1 MRWFRPSAAGLPPK
15 SHGSFANCAAP
26 AGPEDVELPS
36 NERGAPMMFRVLA
49 AVAGAAVVAAGAVQ
63 AAPLSPLER
72 QHLVAHLEM
81 TAAWLADE
89 LDGLTPAQASYRRQ
103 PEAWTIAE
111 TLEHLVVVA
120 PIYWQDLRSALKQLR
135 GARRSAMS
143 DADVLWYGIDRTN
156 REQAVPGERPAGQP
170 RDLRTGLDAYRK
182 HHDRLLQYI
191 KTTDDD
197 LRAHIVPR
205 QTCDAY
211 QWALLISTHEQRHI
225 LQIREIKADPGFPK
239 K

>member
-1 MRWFRPSAAGLPPK
+1 
-15 SHGSFANCAAP
+15 
-26 AGPEDVELPS
+26 
-36 NERGAPMMFRVLA
+36 MMFRALA
-49 AVAGAAVVAAGAVQ
+49 AVAVAAFVAVGTAK
-63 AAPLSPLER
+63 AAPMSPLER

-89 LDGLTPAQASYRRQ
+89 LNGLTSAQASYRRQ

-120 PIYWQDLRSALKQLR
+120 PIYWQDLQSALKQPP

-156 REQAVPGERPAGQP
+156 REQAIAGERPGGQP
-170 RDLRTGLDAYRK
+170 RDLKTGLEAYRK

-197 LRAHIVPR
+197 LREHVVQR

-225 LQIREIKADPGFPK
+225 LQIREIKTAPGFPK
-239 K
+239 Q

>member
-1 MRWFRPSAAGLPPK
+1 MISRAVAT
-15 SHGSFANCAAP
+15 
-26 AGPEDVELPS
+26 
-36 NERGAPMMFRVLA
+36 A
-49 AVAGAAVVAAGAVQ
+49 AVAASVSAGAIK
-63 AAPLSPLER
+63 AAPLTTTER

-81 TAAWLADE
+81 TAAWLSDE
-89 LDGLTPAQASYRRQ
+89 LDGLTPAQANFRRQ

-111 TLEHLVVVA
+111 VLDHLIVVA
-120 PIYWQDLRSALKQLR
+120 PIYWQDLQAALKQPR
-135 GARRSAMS
+135 GTRRSAMS

-156 REQAVPGERPAGQP
+156 REQAIPGERTGGLV
-170 RDLRTGLDAYRK
+170 RDLKTGLDAYRK

-197 LRAHIVPR
+197 LREHIVQR

>member
-1 MRWFRPSAAGLPPK
+1 MIL
-15 SHGSFANCAAP
+15 
-26 AGPEDVELPS
+26 ET
-36 NERGAPMMFRVLA
+36 LA
-49 AVAGAAVVAAGAVQ
+49 AAALAAWVSAGTGT

-89 LDGLTPAQASYRRQ
+89 LNGLTPAQASFRRQ

-111 TLEHLVVVA
+111 VLDHLIVVA
-120 PIYWQDLRSALKQLR
+120 PIYWQDLQSALEQPR

-156 REQAVPGERPAGQP
+156 REQAIPGERTGGQV
-170 RDLRTGLDAYRK
+170 RDLKSGLEAYRK
-182 HHDRLLQYI
+182 HHGRLLQYI
-191 KTTDDD
+191 RTTDDD
-197 LRAHIVPR
+197 LRGHIVQR

-225 LQIREIKADPGFPK
+225 LQIREIKADPGFPGK
-239 K
+239 